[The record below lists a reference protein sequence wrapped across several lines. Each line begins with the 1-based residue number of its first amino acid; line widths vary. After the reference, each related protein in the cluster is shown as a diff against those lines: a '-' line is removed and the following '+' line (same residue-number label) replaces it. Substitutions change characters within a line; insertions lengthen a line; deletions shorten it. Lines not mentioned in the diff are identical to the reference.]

1 MKIPYKTI
9 EKDDEYLRQVSK
21 EVNLN
26 NDDYIKDTNKMIAH
40 CREDNSLLALAAVQ
54 IGIPKRIIYLRKT
67 DLSKI
72 GDKEYNE
79 DKVLINPEITNQEGL
94 TRYWESCASCLNN
107 MGLVERPYK
116 IELEYFD
123 EDKNKCRQTF
133 SGFSATVIAHEMDH
147 LDGILH
153 IDKSLKIY
161 DMKKEDRVEFRKKH
175 PYKIISKD
183 CEFKK

>member
-9 EKDDEYLRQVSK
+9 EKDDEYLRQVSE

-40 CREDNSLLALAAVQ
+40 CREDDSLLAFAAVQ

-79 DKVLINPEITNQEGL
+79 DKVLINPVIINQEGL

-107 MGLVERPYK
+107 MWLVERPYK

-161 DMKKEDRVEFRKKH
+161 DMKKEDIVEFRKKH
-175 PYKIISKD
+175 PYEIISKD

>member
-1 MKIPYKTI
+1 
-9 EKDDEYLRQVSK
+9 
-21 EVNLN
+21 
-26 NDDYIKDTNKMIAH
+26 
-40 CREDNSLLALAAVQ
+40 
-54 IGIPKRIIYLRKT
+54 
-67 DLSKI
+67 
-72 GDKEYNE
+72 
-79 DKVLINPEITNQEGL
+79 
-94 TRYWESCASCLNN
+94 

-123 EDKNKCRQTF
+123 EDKNKCRETF

-175 PYKIISKD
+175 PYEIISKD

>member
-1 MKIPYKTI
+1 MEIPYKTI
-9 EKDDEYLRQVSK
+9 EKDEEYLRQVSE

-26 NDDYIKDTNKMIAH
+26 NNDYIKYINKVITH
-40 CREDNSLLALAAVQ
+40 CKEADSLLALAAIQ

-79 DKVLINPEITNQEGL
+79 NKVLINPVIINQKGL
-94 TRYWESCASCLNN
+94 TRYWEACASCLNN
-107 MGLVERPYK
+107 MGLVERPYE

-123 EDKNKCRQTF
+123 EDKNKCRTIF
-133 SGFSATVIAHEMDH
+133 SSFSATVIAHEMDH

-153 IDKSLKIY
+153 IDKSLKTY
-161 DMKKEDRVEFRKKH
+161 DMKKEDRIEFRKHH
-175 PYKIISKD
+175 PYEIISKD
-183 CEFKK
+183 CRFKK